1 MGSPCN
7 DDHSRGNTG
16 RKYTAWESNIIQ
28 ASLRKQNAN
37 PSSGLSTVY
46 DSDYLVCQPVG
57 PFHLQLTSWCFSS
70 SFNIVPVTI
79 IKLLLILSFYITVNK
94 LWASLVAQR
103 VKNLPACRRPGGRP
117 RFDLPGSGK
126 SPGEGNGNPLQCSCL
141 ENPRDGGSLVGCCL
155 WGRTESDTTEVT

>member
-103 VKNLPACRRPGGRP
+103 VKNLPACQRPGGRP
-117 RFDLPGSGK
+117 QVWSSWVRKIPWRREWQPTVVFLPRE
-126 SPGEGNGNPLQCSCL
+126 SPGQ
-141 ENPRDGGSLVGCCL
+141 RSLVGTVHGVAKSWTCL
-155 WGRTESDTTEVT
+155 SD